1 MLIHDSD
8 RVYSVTLL
16 PYTFNHT
23 IFQWPRNRSAHT
35 PTVNSVTA
43 KALDLLLFYNDT
55 TELNLK
61 FQCFLEHGLT
71 GRNVDHSLPLYPH
84 VQKL

>member
-1 MLIHDSD
+1 
-8 RVYSVTLL
+8 
-16 PYTFNHT
+16 
-23 IFQWPRNRSAHT
+23 
-35 PTVNSVTA
+35 
-43 KALDLLLFYNDT
+43 LLLFYNDT